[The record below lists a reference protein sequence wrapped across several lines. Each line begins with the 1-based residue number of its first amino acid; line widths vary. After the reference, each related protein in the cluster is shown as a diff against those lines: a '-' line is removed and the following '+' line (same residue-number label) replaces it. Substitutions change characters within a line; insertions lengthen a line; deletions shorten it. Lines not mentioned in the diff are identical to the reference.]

1 MKRQLLALTLICL
14 FQNSN
19 AQDIVI
25 FDDKGRDITEE
36 VLREDNPTDMEYKEA
51 MPVLKGSNQIVVSTI
66 NGGSIKSSSSLEIG
80 KNYYLFVVKEAEDT
94 TLIGK
99 PVICQI
105 IEKRKSNISGSEGR
119 IILRPLYVEKDSLQV
134 PIVPNDIIRRGLNRT
149 NFKFWT
155 SILIIPNFI
164 AGSRAEIKPDEEI
177 IMTLDM

>member
-1 MKRQLLALTLICL
+1 MV
-14 FQNSN
+14 QNLN
-19 AQDIVI
+19 AQDVAI
-25 FDDKGRDITEE
+25 FDDKGHNITEE
-36 VLREDNPTDMEYKEA
+36 VLREDNPTDIEYKEA
-51 MPVLKGSNQIVVSTI
+51 MSVLKASNQIVVSTI
-66 NGGSIKSSSSLEIG
+66 NGGSIKSSSSLEIE

-119 IILRPLYVEKDSLQV
+119 IILRPLYVEKGSLQV
-134 PIVPNDIIRRGLNRT
+134 PIVPNDVIRRGLNRT

-155 SILIIPNFI
+155 SILIIPIFI